1 VSLKNP
7 ANNKENRK
15 EPQTTNTMRFFS
27 NTTSSFEFRKEKIEM
42 LVQNTKIQSLGRF
55 MGSIIGGRTTS
66 VASAAVRTAT
76 LWGWSD

>member
-1 VSLKNP
+1 VSLKNA
-7 ANNKENRK
+7 ANNKVNRK

-27 NTTSSFEFRKEKIEM
+27 NTTSSFEFKKEKIEM

-66 VASAAVRTAT
+66 VASAAVKIAT
-76 LWGWSD
+76 LCGWSD